1 MRNARLEK
9 YRIESL
15 LNHHASL
22 SRPYLAEEALVIGHY
37 MPDDVADRAM
47 TVREQIFG
55 QLEEQLLLEM
65 VKKRAK
71 NDIVELQNLLN
82 ILDRLD
88 RDPDEETKILL
99 RDNLLTM
106 RNARFRNLQKRVEKI
121 ARISES
127 EYTRKIR
134 SIEQAIALQDIFNRY
149 YTSLFISVDLSSQND
164 QFGVFNKGWFYDQQP
179 EFVLRREF
187 ASIGNKLAEYA
198 QQADFGERIQKLWT
212 FTDDQ
217 IRQAVMNTQWTVA
230 AGIDP
235 KKAIE
240 GKSLESL
247 VTEHYATLVGLS
259 GVSRLMKMQFE
270 QMKKPGRTV

>member
-1 MRNARLEK
+1 M
-9 YRIESL
+9 
-15 LNHHASL
+15 
-22 SRPYLAEEALVIGHY
+22 
-37 MPDDVADRAM
+37 
-47 TVREQIFG
+47 
-55 QLEEQLLLEM
+55 
-65 VKKRAK
+65 
-71 NDIVELQNLLN
+71 
-82 ILDRLD
+82 
-88 RDPDEETKILL
+88 
-99 RDNLLTM
+99 
-106 RNARFRNLQKRVEKI
+106 EKI

-149 YTSLFISVDLSSQND
+149 YTSLFISIDLSSQND

-198 QQADFGERIQKLWT
+198 EQADFGERIQKLWT

-235 KKAIE
+235 KKPSKVRAS
-240 GKSLESL
+240 K
-247 VTEHYATLVGLS
+247 A
-259 GVSRLMKMQFE
+259 
-270 QMKKPGRTV
+270 

>member
-1 MRNARLEK
+1 M
-9 YRIESL
+9 
-15 LNHHASL
+15 
-22 SRPYLAEEALVIGHY
+22 V
-37 MPDDVADRAM
+37 
-47 TVREQIFG
+47 VREQIFG
-55 QLEEQLLLEM
+55 QLEEQRLLEM

-82 ILDRLD
+82 VLDRLD
-88 RDPDEETKILL
+88 RDLDEEIKILL

-121 ARISES
+121 ARISGV
-127 EYTRKIR
+127 EYSRKIR
-134 SIEQAIALQDIFNRY
+134 TIEQAIALQDLFNRY

-198 QQADFGERIQKLWT
+198 QGADFGERIQKLWT

-230 AGIDP
+230 ADIDP
-235 KKAIE
+235 KRAIE

-259 GVSRLMKMQFE
+259 GVL
-270 QMKKPGRTV
+270 G